1 MRIRRFIAAIG
12 LLVIAGLPAAAQ
24 SVPAPSLFTISGNAS
39 SFGSGHATSPA
50 IIASAAIQLTPR
62 VSVGYEHIA
71 ISAVSTRYEMGV
83 AAYTL
88 PASALLGSR
97 ITSKL
102 LLDVS
107 KVGVTFD
114 AGAGKVLEPTAN
126 RIAEMAGVHISYPL
140 MDGLSLQL
148 IGVDVL
154 HGGGH
159 TNLLTVNTSA
169 AISTGINIYFG
180 HR

>member
-1 MRIRRFIAAIG
+1 MRIRRILATIG
-12 LLVIAGLPAAAQ
+12 LLIVAGLPAAAQ
-24 SVPAPSLFTISGNAS
+24 SIPAANLFTISGNVS
-39 SFGSGHATSPA
+39 SFGSGSTTTPA
-50 IIASAAIQLTPR
+50 AIASAAIQLTNR

-71 ISAVSTRYEMGV
+71 ATAVNTRYELGV

-88 PASALLGSR
+88 PASALLGSK

-107 KVGVTFD
+107 KVGVTFS

-126 RIAEMAGVHISYPL
+126 RIAETGGVHISYPL

-180 HR
+180 KH